1 MANLTEIIGALI
13 QSGPA
18 KSTNSRLQN
27 ALGAGG
33 PADGNLLDSLFGGSG
48 ASGSGSGGGG
58 GGIGEALSGL
68 FGGNQGG
75 GGIGGMLSE
84 VLGEASKAVGGN
96 QNLALGG
103 LGALAGALLGGGS
116 SSLKGAAGGGVMA
129 LLGAMAYQAL
139 KGTQQ
144 EAQEVPLGLREPT
157 SPAEAKQM
165 DSQAGLILKAMINAA
180 KADGQIDREEVQRII
195 GRLEE
200 AGIDQQARDFVL
212 SEMQRPMDAEAMI
225 AAARG
230 NPQLAAQL
238 YAASLLAIEVDTP
251 AEHAYM
257 DNLARGLGLGTQA
270 VAKLENVMGLR

>member
-1 MANLTEIIGALI
+1 MANLTEIIGALL
-13 QSGPA
+13 QADPA

-33 PADGNLLDSLFGGSG
+33 PADGNVLDSLLGGS
-48 ASGSGSGGGG
+48 ASGGGG
-58 GGIGEALSGL
+58 GLDDALSGL
-68 FGGNQGG
+68 FGGGQGG

-84 VLGEASKAVGGN
+84 VLGEAGRAVGGK

-116 SSLKGAAGGGVMA
+116 SSLKGAAGGGVLA

-144 EAQEVPLGLREPT
+144 ETQEVPLGLREPA
-157 SPAEAKQM
+157 SPAEAAQL

-180 KADGQIDREEVQRII
+180 KADGQIDRDEVQRII
-195 GRLEE
+195 GRLEA

-212 SEMQRPMDAEAMI
+212 AEMNRPMDTEAMI

-251 AEHAYM
+251 AERTYM
-257 DNLARGLGLGTQA
+257 ENLAGGLGLGTQA
-270 VAKLENVMGLR
+270 VAKLENVMGIR

>member
-1 MANLTEIIGALI
+1 MANLTDIIGALI
-13 QSGPA
+13 QSDPSS
-18 KSTNSRLQN
+18 STNSRLQS

-33 PADGNLLDSLFGGSG
+33 PADQNILDSLFGGSG
-48 ASGSGSGGGG
+48 SGSAGGGG
-58 GGIGEALSGL
+58 GGIDDALSGL
-68 FGGNQGG
+68 FGGGQGG

-84 VLGEASKAVGGN
+84 VLGEAGRAVGGN

-116 SSLKGAAGGGVMA
+116 SSLKGAAGGGVLA

-144 EAQEVPLGLREPT
+144 ETQEVPLGLREPT
-157 SPAEAKQM
+157 SPAEAAQM

-180 KADGQIDREEVQRII
+180 KADGQIDRDEVQRII
-195 GRLEE
+195 GRLEA

-212 SEMQRPMDAEAMI
+212 AEMDRPMDTEAMI

-230 NPQLAAQL
+230 NPQLAAQV

-251 AEHAYM
+251 AERTYM
-257 DNLARGLGLGTQA
+257 ENLAGGLGLGTQA
-270 VAKLENVMGLR
+270 VAKLENVMGIR